1 MKAHYD
7 AGITALDTAD
17 IYGPS
22 ERVVGQFV
30 AGTTS
35 NNPGGS
41 TTKGGFLSS
50 SSSSSSTTT
59 PLSVPP
65 PPVPCTKFCCFRFL
79 QDIDPTEVKQRIQQQ
94 CERLQVSQLP
104 LVQYFWSDY
113 DIKRYVYIYIV
124 CVYVCVCVCV

>member
-41 TTKGGFLSS
+41 TKGFLSS
-50 SSSSSSTTT
+50 PATTSTSST
-59 PLSVPP
+59 PSSV

-79 QDIDPTEVKQRIQQQ
+79 QDIDRTEVKQRIQQQ

-113 DIKRYVYIYIV
+113 DIKRYVYIY
-124 CVYVCVCVCV
+124 CVCV